1 MKYQCVKN
9 PTVLVVMLSP
19 EAEFRLGEVKHK
31 AVVYSRGGKVYVR
44 RAEEFHAKFKQVKE
58 EQCG

>member
-44 RAEEFHAKFKQVKE
+44 RAEEFHAKFKIYSE
-58 EQCG
+58 EKQ

>member
-9 PTVLVVMLSP
+9 QDVIVVMLSP

-31 AVVYSRGGKVYVR
+31 AVVYSRGGKVFVR
-44 RAEEFHAKFKQVKE
+44 RTEEFHSKFKPLKE
-58 EQCG
+58 DKP

>member
-9 PTVLVVMLSP
+9 PNVIVVMLSS

-31 AVVYSRGGKVYVR
+31 AVVYSRGGKVFVR
-44 RAEEFHAKFKQVKE
+44 RAEEFHAKFKPLKE
-58 EQCG
+58 DKP

>member
-1 MKYQCVKN
+1 MKYRSIDNKD
-9 PTVLVVMLSP
+9 VVVVVLSP

-31 AVVYSRGGKVYVR
+31 AVVYSRGGKVFVR
-44 RAEEFHAKFKQVKE
+44 RTEEFHAKFKPMKE